1 MRKYI
6 APSDLPY
13 FPALLG
19 STLRRQASILTDY
32 CNTHAVEI
40 PESVKEFF
48 TAETLH
54 SLAEPVPTWDLP
66 SWYAFARTF
75 KKCKAS
81 TTDPELTGALSNLL
95 SAVATAL
102 DIAPA
107 TPMKARRTKNVG

>member
-19 STLRRQASILTDY
+19 STLRKQASALTSY
-32 CNTHAVEI
+32 CNTHDVEI

-48 TAETLH
+48 TTNTLH
-54 SLAEPVPTWDLP
+54 SLAEPVPTWNLP

-81 TTDPELTGALSNLL
+81 VTYPELDESLNNVLK
-95 SAVATAL
+95 AVATAL
-102 DIAPA
+102 DIVP
-107 TPMKARRTKNVG
+107 TKTRRTKNVG